1 MQLRRDVVSL
11 ALMVVV
17 LAGCGGAAEEATQD
31 GPATSAPAGASTA
44 AGPATPSAPSD
55 DATSE
60 GAAVTAAT
68 GPAVIST
75 VQVDGYGRLL
85 ADGDDRTLYVFLAD
99 TDGRSTCDDACA
111 DNWPPVLTDGETT
124 AGGRV
129 DAALLGSVD
138 RDDGTVQV
146 TYDDQPLYRY
156 SGDSA
161 PGDILGYGSGDV
173 WYPVAPDG
181 QAIDTAEDRDDADD
195 GY

>member
-1 MQLRRDVVSL
+1 MQLRRHVMPLVLVV
-11 ALMVVV
+11 AV
-17 LAGCGGAAEEATQD
+17 LAGCGGAADDATQD
-31 GPATSAPAGASTA
+31 GPTTPAPARPSAA
-44 AGPATPSAPSD
+44 AGPPTPSAPSD

-60 GAAVTAAT
+60 GAAATAAT
-68 GPAVIST
+68 GPAAVST

-85 ADGDDRTLYVFLAD
+85 VDGDDRTLYVFLAD

-111 DNWPPVLTDGETT
+111 DNWPPLLTDGDVT

-129 DAALLGSVD
+129 DAALLGTVD

-181 QAIDTAEDRDDADD
+181 QAIDTAEDRDDTDD